1 MDTHSIIEFLLL
13 LLIAASV
20 IAFVTFR
27 FKVPYTVA
35 LVFGGVLIDL
45 FHLPVVEHIR
55 ETDDRLLTPDI
66 IFMVF
71 LPGLLFEAGINLH
84 VRHLMRD
91 LAPILLLA
99 IPGIIVATVVTG
111 FAVHWALGLPLIA
124 ALVFGVLIAATD
136 PISVLALFK
145 ELGAPKRLNVL
156 VEGESLFNDGTAVV
170 LFQILLAGVAS
181 GDFDVVQGI
190 GRFLMVALGGGALGV
205 GLGYLVSL
213 ATERIDDPRVEIMLT
228 TILAYGSFLLAEQ
241 LHVSGVIATVGAAV
255 MIGNFGAETAMSSR
269 TRVALWSFWEY
280 WAFVINS
287 LVFLMIGIEVHVFDL
302 IGHWQAIAL
311 AIGVVLLGRVVTVY
325 TLTPL
330 SNIFSKPVSFVWQ
343 HVLVWG
349 GIHGSVSLALVL
361 TLPLDFPFRSQILA
375 MTFGVVA
382 FSIVLQGLTVAPL
395 MRRLGIE
402 MGKEDDYDKIKVRRM
417 ATTSELQELDRM
429 HSADLISPRTFQ
441 KLRSELDAK
450 LHQVHSRMDALH
462 TELPERADQE
472 LQEARV
478 HLIHAEKAA
487 VQRALSEG
495 LVSLHTAEEMLGQA
509 DDELDELSRE
519 DPE

>member
-13 LLIAASV
+13 LIVASLIAF
-20 IAFVTFR
+20 ITFR
-27 FKVPYTVA
+27 FKLPYTVA
-35 LVFGGVLIDL
+35 LVFGGILIDL

-55 ETDDRLLTPDI
+55 ESDDRLLTPDI

-71 LPGLLFEAGINLH
+71 LPGLLFEAGMNLH
-84 VRHLMRD
+84 VRHLMRN
-91 LAPILLLA
+91 LIPILLLA
-99 IPGIIVATVVTG
+99 IPGVIIATLVTG

-170 LFQILLAGVAS
+170 LFQILLAGVVS
-181 GDFDVVQGI
+181 GEFDVVQGI
-190 GRFLMVALGGGALGV
+190 GRFLVVALGGGALGL
-205 GLGYLVSL
+205 GLGYLVSRV
-213 ATERIDDPRVEIMLT
+213 TERIDDPRVEITLT

-255 MIGNFGAETAMSSR
+255 MIGNFGAETGMSSR

-302 IGHWQAIAL
+302 LGHWQAIAL
-311 AIGVVLLGRVVTVY
+311 AIGVVLLGRIVTVY
-325 TLTPL
+325 TITPL
-330 SNIFSKPVSFVWQ
+330 SNLLSKPISFVWQ

-361 TLPLDFPFRSQILA
+361 TLPLDFPYRGQILA

-402 MGKEDDYDKIKVRRM
+402 MGAEDDYDRIKVRRM
-417 ATTSELQELDRM
+417 AITAELEELHRM
-429 HSADLISPRTFQ
+429 QRADTVSPTTFQ
-441 KLRSELDAK
+441 KLRTELDAK
-450 LHQVHSRMDALH
+450 LEQVHSRMDALH

-495 LVSLHTAEEMLGQA
+495 LVSLHTAEEMLAQA
-509 DDELDELSRE
+509 DDELDGLSRE
-519 DPE
+519 EHE

>member
-13 LLIAASV
+13 LLIAASL

-45 FHLPVVEHIR
+45 FHLPIIEHMR
-55 ETDDRLLTPDI
+55 ESDERLLTPDI

-84 VRHLMRD
+84 VRHLTSNIT
-91 LAPILLLA
+91 PILLLA
-99 IPGIIVATVVTG
+99 IPGVIVATLVTG

-145 ELGAPKRLNVL
+145 DLGAPKRLNVL

-181 GDFDVVQGI
+181 GDFDVVQAI
-190 GRFLMVALGGGALGV
+190 GRFLVVALGGGALGV
-205 GLGYLVSL
+205 GLGYLVSR
-213 ATERIDDPRVEIMLT
+213 ATERINDPRVEITLT

-241 LHVSGVIATVGAAV
+241 LHVSGVIATVGAAL
-255 MIGNFGAETAMSSR
+255 MIGNFGAETGMSSR

-287 LVFLMIGIEVHVFDL
+287 LVFLMIGIEVHILDL

-311 AIGVVLLGRVVTVY
+311 AIGVVLLGRIVTVY
-325 TLTPL
+325 AMTPL
-330 SNIFSKPVSFVWQ
+330 SNVFSKPISLVWR
-343 HVLVWG
+343 HILVWG

-361 TLPLDFPFRSQILA
+361 TLPLDFPHHGQILA

-402 MGKEDDYDKIKVRRM
+402 MGQEDDYDKIKVRRM
-417 ATTSELQELDRM
+417 AITSELQELDRM
-429 HSADLISPRTFQ
+429 QRADLISPPTFE
-441 KLRSELDAK
+441 KLRSELDSK
-450 LHQVHSRMDALH
+450 LQQVHSRMDTLYSA
-462 TELPERADQE
+462 LPERADQE

-478 HLIHAEKAA
+478 HLIHAEKTA

-495 LVSLHTAEEMLGQA
+495 LISLHTAEEMLERA
-509 DDELDELSRE
+509 DDELDALSRQE
-519 DPE
+519 HQ

>member
-13 LLIAASV
+13 LLIVASL
-20 IAFVTFR
+20 IAFITFR
-27 FKVPYTVA
+27 FKAPYTVA
-35 LVFGGVLIDL
+35 LVFGGILIDL
-45 FHLPVVEHIR
+45 LHLPIVEHIR
-55 ETDDRLLTPDI
+55 ESDDRLLTPDI

-71 LPGLLFEAGINLH
+71 LPGLLFEAGMNLH

-91 LAPILLLA
+91 LTPILLLA
-99 IPGIIVATVVTG
+99 IPGVIIATLVTG

-170 LFQILLAGVAS
+170 LFQILLAGVVS
-181 GDFDVVQGI
+181 GEFDVVQGI
-190 GRFLMVALGGGALGV
+190 GRFLVVALGGGALGL
-205 GLGYLVSL
+205 GLGYLVSR
-213 ATERIDDPRVEIMLT
+213 ATERIDDPRVEITLT

-255 MIGNFGAETAMSSR
+255 MIGNFGAEKGMSSR

-302 IGHWQAIAL
+302 LGHWQAIAL
-311 AIGVVLLGRVVTVY
+311 AIGVVLLGRIVSVY
-325 TLTPL
+325 TITPL
-330 SNIFSKPVSFVWQ
+330 SNIFSKPISFVWQ

-361 TLPLDFPFRSQILA
+361 TLPLDFPYRGQILA

-402 MGKEDDYDKIKVRRM
+402 MGAEDDYDRIKVHRM
-417 ATTSELQELDRM
+417 AITAELQELDRM
-429 HSADLISPRTFQ
+429 RRVDSVSPATYQ
-441 KLRSELDAK
+441 KLRTELDAK
-450 LHQVHSRMDALH
+450 LEQVHSRMDALH
-462 TELPERADQE
+462 NELPERADQE

-495 LVSLHTAEEMLGQA
+495 LISLHTAEEMLAKA
-509 DDELDELSRE
+509 DDELDGLSRQE
-519 DPE
+519 HE

>member
-13 LLIAASV
+13 LLIVASL
-20 IAFVTFR
+20 IAFISFR
-27 FKVPYTVA
+27 FKAPYTVA
-35 LVFGGVLIDL
+35 LVFGGILIDL
-45 FHLPVVEHIR
+45 FHLPIVEHIR
-55 ETDDRLLTPDI
+55 ESDDRLLTPDI

-71 LPGLLFEAGINLH
+71 LPGLLFEAGMNLH

-91 LAPILLLA
+91 LTPILLLA
-99 IPGIIVATVVTG
+99 IPGVIIATLVTG
-111 FAVHWALGLPLIA
+111 FAVHWAFGLPLIA

-170 LFQILLAGVAS
+170 LFQILLAGVVS
-181 GDFDVVQGI
+181 GEFDVVQGI
-190 GRFLMVALGGGALGV
+190 GRFLVVALGGGALGL
-205 GLGYLVSL
+205 GLGYLVSR
-213 ATERIDDPRVEIMLT
+213 ATERIDDPRVEITLT

-255 MIGNFGAETAMSSR
+255 MIGNFGAEKGMSSR

-302 IGHWQAIAL
+302 LGHWQAIAL
-311 AIGVVLLGRVVTVY
+311 AIGVVLLGRIVSVY
-325 TLTPL
+325 TITPL
-330 SNIFSKPVSFVWQ
+330 SNIFSKPISFVWQ

-361 TLPLDFPFRSQILA
+361 TLPLDFPYRGQILA

-402 MGKEDDYDKIKVRRM
+402 MGAEDDYDRIKVRRM
-417 ATTSELQELDRM
+417 AITAELQELDRM
-429 HSADLISPRTFQ
+429 RRVDSVSPATYQ
-441 KLRSELDAK
+441 KLRTELDAK
-450 LHQVHSRMDALH
+450 LEQVHSRMDALH
-462 TELPERADQE
+462 NELPERADQE

-495 LVSLHTAEEMLGQA
+495 LISLHTAEEMLAKA
-509 DDELDELSRE
+509 DDELDGLSRQE
-519 DPE
+519 HE